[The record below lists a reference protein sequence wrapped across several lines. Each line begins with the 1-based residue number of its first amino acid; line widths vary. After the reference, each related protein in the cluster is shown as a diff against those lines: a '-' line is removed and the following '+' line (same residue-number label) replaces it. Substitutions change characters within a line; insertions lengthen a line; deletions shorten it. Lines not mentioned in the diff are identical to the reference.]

1 MKKYLDL
8 DGLEKVAEK
17 VNEKTPTVDAL
28 PTAASVG
35 DIVIFSSD
43 GGIYRYDGAQWVK
56 TTGDADAA
64 PMLSITWSA
73 LRSLRRGG
81 GLIPGM
87 QYRITDFVTTTAQA
101 DTRSAGHAFDVIVT
115 ADDTYTLNENARA
128 CMHEGD
134 SYFSDSKLKAW
145 KLKYCLDND
154 ISRFAWAD
162 TSNGK
167 GVIYRL
173 IDEFNNDFPYD
184 FKNIQFKRYKASG
197 HIYRHSTS
205 NAKYNQVSTSWKE
218 NFSDGM
224 ISTDNLPFYY
234 LGAPVTTIS
243 GTWYD
248 ENGNAVDASALG
260 NVYKVLDSSNN
271 LVLGRT
277 DEFKYFYT
285 FSTLVDVDEEPYDT
299 TVNVLKNIRS
309 NFYDIYKNNSTL
321 TLTLPNVVFFGSDC
335 YGNTFGSSCY
345 GNTFGSDCYGNTFG
359 SSCYGNTFGS
369 DCYGNT
375 FGSDCSGNTFGS
387 DCNSNTFGSYCSG
400 NTFGSDCYSN
410 TFGSYCSGNT
420 FGSDCYSNTF
430 GSDCYSNTFGSSC
443 YSNTFDSDCY
453 SNTFG
458 SDCSG
463 NTFGSSCNSNTFGS
477 YCYSNTFG
485 SYYRYNHIEAGC
497 YYLNFSNS
505 GISSSYIQKA
515 RVFAGTQGQ
524 SSSNKMQVALTR
536 GWVIPYNVKQTG
548 TGTCSI
554 SAA

>member
-28 PTAASVG
+28 PVSASVG

-64 PMLSITWSA
+64 PMLSITWGA
-73 LRSLRRGG
+73 LRSLRNSGS
-81 GLIPGM
+81 LIPGM

-115 ADDTYTLNENARA
+115 ADDTCTLNENARA
-128 CMHEGD
+128 CVHEGD
-134 SYFSDSKLKAW
+134 SYFSDSNLKAW
-145 KLKYCLDND
+145 KLKYCFSND
-154 ISRFAWAD
+154 VSRFAWAD

-197 HIYRHSTS
+197 HIYRYSTS
-205 NAKYNQVSTSWKE
+205 DARYNQISKDWKSNFSNGTISTS
-218 NFSDGM
+218 
-224 ISTDNLPFYY
+224 NLPFYY
-234 LGAPVTTIS
+234 PVAPVTTIS

-248 ENGNAVDASALG
+248 ENGNAVDASTLG
-260 NVYKVLDSSNN
+260 TVINILDESPN

-277 DEFKYFYT
+277 DDFKYFYT
-285 FSTLVDVDEEPYDT
+285 FSTLVSVDAEPYDT
-299 TVNVLKNIRS
+299 TINVLKNIYS
-309 NFYDIYKNNSTL
+309 NFYDICKNNFV
-321 TLTLPNVVFFGSDC
+321 LTLPNIVFFGA
-335 YGNTFGSSCY
+335 N
-345 GNTFGSDCYGNTFG
+345 
-359 SSCYGNTFGS
+359 
-369 DCYGNT
+369 
-375 FGSDCSGNTFGS
+375 
-387 DCNSNTFGSYCSG
+387 
-400 NTFGSDCYSN
+400 CYSN
-410 TFGSYCSGNT
+410 TFGA
-420 FGSDCYSNTF
+420 
-430 GSDCYSNTFGSSC
+430 
-443 YSNTFDSDCY
+443 
-453 SNTFG
+453 
-458 SDCSG
+458 
-463 NTFGSSCNSNTFGS
+463 SCNSNTFGAS
-477 YCYSNTFG
+477 CHSNTFG
-485 SYYRYNHIEAGC
+485 AYYRYNHIEDGC

-524 SSSNKMQVALTR
+524 SDSNKMQVALTR

>member
-8 DGLEKVAEK
+8 DGLKKVAGK

-28 PTAASVG
+28 PASASVG

-56 TTGDADAA
+56 TTGDADAV

-73 LRSLRRGG
+73 LRSLRTGG

-128 CMHEGD
+128 CVHEGD
-134 SYFSDSKLKAW
+134 SYFSDSNLKAW
-145 KLKYCLDND
+145 KLKYCFDND
-154 ISRFAWAD
+154 SSRFAWAD
-162 TSNGK
+162 ASSGK

-173 IDEFNNDFPYD
+173 VDEFNNDFPYD

-197 HIYRHSTS
+197 HIYRLSTS
-205 NAKYNQVSTSWKE
+205 DAKYNQ
-218 NFSDGM
+218 
-224 ISTDNLPFYY
+224 ISTDWKANFSNGTISTNNLPFYY
-234 LGAPVTTIS
+234 LTAPVTTIS

-248 ENGNAVDASALG
+248 ENGNVVDASALG
-260 NVYKVLDSSNN
+260 DVYNILNELPN
-271 LVLGRT
+271 LVLGKT
-277 DEFKYFYT
+277 DDFKYFYT

-299 TVNVLKNIRS
+299 TINVLKNIRS
-309 NFYDIYKNNSTL
+309 NFHDIYKNNFV
-321 TLTLPNVVFFGSDC
+321 LTLPNVVFFGEYCQS
-335 YGNTFGSSCY
+335 NTFGASCY
-345 GNTFGSDCYGNTFG
+345 GNTFGAYCQSNTFG
-359 SSCYGNTFGS
+359 ASCYGNTFGES
-369 DCYGNT
+369 CQSNTFGAYCQSNTFGASCYGNT
-375 FGSDCSGNTFGS
+375 FGAYCQ
-387 DCNSNTFGSYCSG
+387 SNTFGAYCQ
-400 NTFGSDCYSN
+400 
-410 TFGSYCSGNT
+410 
-420 FGSDCYSNTF
+420 
-430 GSDCYSNTFGSSC
+430 
-443 YSNTFDSDCY
+443 
-453 SNTFG
+453 
-458 SDCSG
+458 
-463 NTFGSSCNSNTFGS
+463 
-477 YCYSNTFG
+477 SNTFG
-485 SYYRYNHIEAGC
+485 SYYRYNHIEDGC

>member
-8 DGLEKVAEK
+8 DGLEKIAEK
-17 VNEKTPTVDAL
+17 VNGKTPTVDAL
-28 PTAASVG
+28 PASASVG

-73 LRSLRRGG
+73 LRSLRNGG

-134 SYFSDSKLKAW
+134 SYFSDSNLKAW
-145 KLKYCLDND
+145 KLKYCLNND

-173 IDEFNNDFPYD
+173 VDEFNNDFPYD

-197 HIYRHSTS
+197 HIYRSSTS
-205 NAKYNQVSTSWKE
+205 KAKYNQVSTNWKK
-218 NFSDGM
+218 NFSDGTM
-224 ISTDNLPFYY
+224 SIDNLPFYY
-234 LGAPVTTIS
+234 PGAPVTTIS

-260 NVYKVLDSSNN
+260 SVINILAEPPA
-271 LVLGRT
+271 LVLGKT
-277 DEFKYFYT
+277 DDFKYFYT
-285 FSTLVDVDEEPYDT
+285 FSTLIDVDAEPYDT
-299 TVNVLKNIRS
+299 TINVLKNIRS
-309 NFYDIYKNNSTL
+309 NFHDIYKNNFVP
-321 TLTLPNVVFFGSDC
+321 TLPNVVFFGANCYNNTFGANCYGNTFGANCYNNTFGANCYGNTFGAYC
-335 YGNTFGSSCY
+335 YGNTFGSYCYNNTFGSYCNGNTFGSYCY
-345 GNTFGSDCYGNTFG
+345 GNTFGS
-359 SSCYGNTFGS
+359 
-369 DCYGNT
+369 
-375 FGSDCSGNTFGS
+375 
-387 DCNSNTFGSYCSG
+387 
-400 NTFGSDCYSN
+400 
-410 TFGSYCSGNT
+410 
-420 FGSDCYSNTF
+420 
-430 GSDCYSNTFGSSC
+430 
-443 YSNTFDSDCY
+443 
-453 SNTFG
+453 
-458 SDCSG
+458 
-463 NTFGSSCNSNTFGS
+463 
-477 YCYSNTFG
+477 YCYNNTFG
-485 SYYRYNHIEAGC
+485 SYYRYNRIEDGC

-524 SSSNKMQVALTR
+524 SNSNKMQVALTS

>member
-8 DGLEKVAEK
+8 DGLKKVAGK

-28 PTAASVG
+28 PASASVG

-73 LRSLRRGG
+73 LRSLRTGG

-128 CMHEGD
+128 CVHEGD
-134 SYFSDSKLKAW
+134 SYFSDSNLKAW
-145 KLKYCLDND
+145 KLKYCFDND
-154 ISRFAWAD
+154 SSRFAWAD
-162 TSNGK
+162 ASSGK

-173 IDEFNNDFPYD
+173 VDEFNNDFPYD

-197 HIYRHSTS
+197 HIYRLSTS
-205 NAKYNQVSTSWKE
+205 DAKYNQ
-218 NFSDGM
+218 
-224 ISTDNLPFYY
+224 ISTDWKANFSNGTISTNNLPFYY
-234 LGAPVTTIS
+234 LTAPVTTIS

-248 ENGNAVDASALG
+248 ENGNVVDASALG
-260 NVYKVLDSSNN
+260 DVYNILDKPPN
-271 LVLGRT
+271 LVLGKT
-277 DEFKYFYT
+277 DDFKYFYT

-299 TVNVLKNIRS
+299 TINVLKNIRS
-309 NFYDIYKNNSTL
+309 NFHDIYKNNFV
-321 TLTLPNVVFFGSDC
+321 LTLPNVVFFGSDC
-335 YGNTFGSSCY
+335 YGNTFGAYCYGNTFGASCQSNTFGASCQRNTFGEYCQSNTFGASCQRNTFGEYCYGNTFGAYCQSNTFDSDCQSNTFGAYCQSNTFGAECQSNTFGADCY

-359 SSCYGNTFGS
+359 A
-369 DCYGNT
+369 
-375 FGSDCSGNTFGS
+375 
-387 DCNSNTFGSYCSG
+387 YCQ
-400 NTFGSDCYSN
+400 
-410 TFGSYCSGNT
+410 
-420 FGSDCYSNTF
+420 SNTF
-430 GSDCYSNTFGSSC
+430 GSDCQSNTFGAYC
-443 YSNTFDSDCY
+443 Q

-458 SDCSG
+458 A
-463 NTFGSSCNSNTFGS
+463 
-477 YCYSNTFG
+477 
-485 SYYRYNHIEAGC
+485 YYRYNHIEDGC